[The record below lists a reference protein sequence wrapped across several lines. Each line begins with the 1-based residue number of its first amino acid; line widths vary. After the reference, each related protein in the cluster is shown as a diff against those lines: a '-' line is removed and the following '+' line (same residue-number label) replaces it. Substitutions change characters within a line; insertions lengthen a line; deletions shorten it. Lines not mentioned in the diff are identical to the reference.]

1 METPSK
7 AVLKKE
13 KREETGDKHT
23 EYVQKNFERINMKRG
38 ERQTSSVVN
47 VVEALNSTA
56 SMVREQMNLQRQ
68 SETQRFDQQMQYL
81 YEERERATQRFE
93 IMREADRAQ
102 RESEARRF
110 ELLVRMVM
118 KGDNKTP
125 SDNV

>member
-1 METPSK
+1 
-7 AVLKKE
+7 
-13 KREETGDKHT
+13 
-23 EYVQKNFERINMKRG
+23 
-38 ERQTSSVVN
+38 
-47 VVEALNSTA
+47 
-56 SMVREQMNLQRQ
+56 MNLQRQ

>member
-1 METPSK
+1 MRELKLSHDKAMETPSK

-38 ERQTSSVVN
+38 E
-47 VVEALNSTA
+47 
-56 SMVREQMNLQRQ
+56 RQ